1 MEYQSIKEEYF
12 KEQEKCS
19 SLACQKVIFEP
30 DTKREWFFEDDFW
43 CYFEFYCEDNDY
55 ALKKI
60 DEKVFS
66 RNCVIKDMSYEIKML
81 LGYTRLRKVVTIEK
95 ELFNQYVFRFEK
107 EKQKSPNITIERFNF
122 QIKENEEEALDRS
135 DKIANVI
142 LGGCL
147 TMIGVILALF
157 LISLVFYLKK
167 NFMW

>member
-1 MEYQSIKEEYF
+1 
-12 KEQEKCS
+12 
-19 SLACQKVIFEP
+19 
-30 DTKREWFFEDDFW
+30 
-43 CYFEFYCEDNDY
+43 
-55 ALKKI
+55 
-60 DEKVFS
+60 
-66 RNCVIKDMSYEIKML
+66 MSYEIKML